1 MDGNNLGE
9 NRDPHIPGNAT
20 PRGGLWGRQR
30 YAFRDTFRVDI
41 NGRLDLLDISL
52 YTLPVPH

>member
-1 MDGNNLGE
+1 MDSNDLGE

-20 PRGGLWGRQR
+20 PRGGLWWRQR
-30 YAFRDTFRVDI
+30 DAFRDTFGVDI

-52 YTLPVPH
+52 YTLPVLH